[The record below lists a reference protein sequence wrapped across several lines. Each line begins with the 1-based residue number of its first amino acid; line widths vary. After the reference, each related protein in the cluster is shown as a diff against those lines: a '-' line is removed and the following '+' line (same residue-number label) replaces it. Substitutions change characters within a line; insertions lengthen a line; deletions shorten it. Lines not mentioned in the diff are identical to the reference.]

1 MSARRYG
8 SGRGGRRIDQTTAR
22 RAAAVRRSTIRKNGV
37 LALDNKQLL
46 PFERNRYYVGKL
58 LTSADFQTE
67 QTYFNNKRRFLNH
80 TLFGDGV
87 VCGLGVYSLDDLSIM
102 VESGVAL
109 DSMGRE
115 IVLENS
121 VVRKLSAIEG
131 FESLESENA
140 CLCLRYAEEAVH
152 PVYAV
157 NRREQDEEYEL
168 NRIREGAEL
177 FLIDVDKLE
186 QGLPAESEFLSC
198 VPLYS
203 DRDYSVQMYL
213 PSAVACGQRV
223 KLTIEAEKLSDASA
237 PLSMSCVLQ
246 APAFTGPDGSHEI
259 VFEKNDVVA
268 AAGERIVSEIWLTAQ
283 NTPAPDS
290 VVIAGA
296 GGVVFRVG
304 EKETRLAEN
313 TTLKVSVEAL
323 TTDDIIAREV
333 GRISLE
339 MREMSAQPPYI
350 RLADF
355 KLQRT
360 KNAYIIEKVTE
371 SGVKSYVHTAGD
383 AALRREYASYYQ
395 APAAAADG
403 SAPQAQAAAG
413 DAAQMR
419 YREPVYATGICEIPI
434 ESGSKAGKVFYSDE
448 ILHGL
453 GKGDVFVSVGVEYL
467 ADDARMNV
475 PAKNTIYG
483 DASLFEK
490 DELPVTFAETAVKV
504 QGDRGSFV
512 VAARLTRETANVLL
526 VLRWVAFKLPAATD
540 KLEGKVKGKSIAAVP
555 PTVVLG
561 TRESKYFN
569 VRFRNMDPCTLTY
582 ELTEKDSGEI
592 TSDGIYTAPAREGV
606 YEIRITCA
614 EEPLISTYAYA
625 VVKKKDI
632 IEEEAEQ

>member
-1 MSARRYG
+1 M
-8 SGRGGRRIDQTTAR
+8 
-22 RAAAVRRSTIRKNGV
+22 
-37 LALDNKQLL
+37 DNKQLL

-67 QTYFNNKRRFLNH
+67 QTYFNNKRQFLNRM
-80 TLFGDGV
+80 LFGDGV

-102 VESGVAL
+102 IESGVAL
-109 DSMGRE
+109 DSLGRE
-115 IVLENS
+115 IVLETS
-121 VVRKLSAIEG
+121 LVRKLSAIDG
-131 FESLESENA
+131 FESLESDHA
-140 CLCLRYAEEAVH
+140 CLCLSYDEENVH

-157 NRREQDEEYEL
+157 GRRKQDEEYEL
-168 NRIREGAEL
+168 NRIREGVRL
-177 FLIDVDKLE
+177 FLLDADRLE
-186 QGLPAESEFLSC
+186 QALDAESEFLSRA
-198 VPLYS
+198 PLYS
-203 DRDYSVQMYL
+203 DSDYYVEMFL
-213 PSAVACGQRV
+213 PSAAACGQRV
-223 KLTIEAEKLSDASA
+223 KLTVCAEKLSDEPVA
-237 PLSMSCVLQ
+237 LSMHCVLQ
-246 APAFTGPDGSHEI
+246 TPSFTGPDGSHEI
-259 VFEKNDVVA
+259 ILEKNDVIA
-268 AAGERIVSEIWLTAQ
+268 AKGERFVEEIWLTAQ
-283 NTPAPDS
+283 SVPAPDS

-304 EKETRLAEN
+304 DKETRLAEN
-313 TTLKVSVEAL
+313 TTLKVSVEDV
-323 TTDDIIAREV
+323 TTDEIVVREA

-339 MREMSAQPPYI
+339 THDMSARPPYV

-371 SGVKSYVHTAGD
+371 SGVKTYVHTASD
-383 AALRREYASYYQ
+383 EALRREYASYYQ
-395 APAAAADG
+395 PPADIMPEGALHPD
-403 SAPQAQAAAG
+403 AQAG
-413 DAAQMR
+413 VAAQAR
-419 YREPVYATGICEIPI
+419 SREPVYATGVCEIPI
-434 ESGSKAGKVFYSDE
+434 EGGAKAGRVFYSDE

-453 GKGDVFVSVGVEYL
+453 GKGDVFVSVGFEYL
-467 ADDARMNV
+467 ADDARINA

-483 DASLFEK
+483 DPALFEK
-490 DELPVTFAETAVKV
+490 EEMPIIFAETAIKV

-512 VAARLTRETANVLL
+512 VAARLTRETDNVLL

-540 KLEGKVKGKSIAAVP
+540 KLEGKIKGKSIAAVP

-569 VRFRNMDPCTLTY
+569 VRFRNMEPCTLTY

-625 VVKKKDI
+625 VVKKKDAA
-632 IEEEAEQ
+632 EEEPAQ